1 MVMLTPASD
10 IALLLIDIQ
19 QGFDDPVWGRRNNPN
34 AEENVARLL
43 QVWRD
48 GNYPVIHV
56 QHLSTSPNSP
66 LRPHQS
72 GCEFK
77 PEAQPLSHEPIFQK
91 TVNSA
96 FIGTSLEAY
105 LRENRIETLTIAG
118 LTTDHCVSTS
128 TRMAANLGFKVLLI
142 SDGTATFERISY
154 NGRHYTAEEIH
165 ESALASL
172 HHEFATVV
180 STSEVIAKLKP
191 QDRKNSV
198 G

>member
-1 MVMLTPASD
+1 MSVPASP
-10 IALLLIDIQ
+10 IALLLIDMQ

-34 AEENVARLL
+34 AEENVAHLL

-56 QHLSTSPNSP
+56 QHLSTLPTSP

-72 GCEFK
+72 GSEFK
-77 PEAQPLSHEPIFQK
+77 AEALPLSHEPIFQK
-91 TVNSA
+91 NVNSA

-105 LRENRIETLTIAG
+105 LRENQIETLAIAG
-118 LTTDHCVSTS
+118 LTTDHCVSTT

-154 NGRHYTAEEIH
+154 NGKHYTAEEIH

-172 HHEFATVV
+172 HEEFATVV
-180 STSEVIAKLKP
+180 STAEAIEKWY
-191 QDRKNSV
+191 RH
-198 G
+198 